1 MVIDAFQAIWFVVLI
16 IMLFILAVSISIG
29 YLVWKFTGNKLYS
42 ILTVPVVFGI
52 IFFIY
57 IK

>member
-1 MVIDAFQAIWFVVLI
+1 MVIDAFQGMWFMVLI